1 MHHKENFCQL
11 LTSGDWSGILKSPD
25 HETTSR
31 WGHVL
36 NPRVFKVTIDRN
48 SELPEDWKLYT
59 GKTQEDF
66 MLDIELAVFEID
78 QNGHALHREFPI
90 IIPKD
95 LDPKEIEKRLQETI
109 DHLNQYPLE
118 EEQGPG
124 WITNDE
130 EEEFE
135 EEYLELI
142 KSGGKFPRTLEF
154 SVID

>member
-1 MHHKENFCQL
+1 MHHKENFVQL
-11 LTSGDWSGILKSPD
+11 FASGDWSGILKSPD
-25 HETTSR
+25 HETTSL
-31 WGHVL
+31 WGHTL

-48 SELPEDWKLYT
+48 SELPKDWESYT
-59 GKTQEDF
+59 RKTKADY

-78 QNGHALHREFPI
+78 QNGHALHRGFPI

-95 LDPKEIEKRLQETI
+95 LDPKQIENLLQETI

-124 WITNDE
+124 WWNGDE
-130 EEEFE
+130 EDFE